1 MKLILPVGDI
11 IIHVFIFHAN
21 AKIVF
26 YIDIIFLV
34 IDLVST
40 IYLKFYFLEHLKLC
54 LLAQRR
60 LDHIIYLDQI
70 ITWHIPSKDHSIM
83 WDTSSSQYAT
93 D

>member
-1 MKLILPVGDI
+1 MKLVLPVGDI

-40 IYLKFYFLEHLKLC
+40 IYLKFYF
-54 LLAQRR
+54 
-60 LDHIIYLDQI
+60 
-70 ITWHIPSKDHSIM
+70 
-83 WDTSSSQYAT
+83 
-93 D
+93 